1 MKVLII
7 TGGNIDD
14 DFAFSFLK
22 NNIYD
27 EVIAVDGGLAFADRA
42 GIKITHLVGDF
53 DTIDGAVLEKY
64 IHREDICVHQF
75 IPEKDYTDTDI
86 AVKLAIRL
94 FSGKEASPS
103 EKKAPPGPLPEQVD
117 LLPEQADLLPETEE
131 KVLHILGATGS
142 RMDHVLANLQMLKN
156 ILDAGIDG
164 MIIDRN
170 NQIQMIR
177 GTHHLKMKG
186 IFGRY
191 MSLIPATMDLSGI
204 TLQGFKYPLNR
215 ANTHFGESLC
225 VSNELT
231 AEEGRITIEE
241 GTAWMILSRD

>member
-1 MKVLII
+1 MKVLIS

-22 NNIYD
+22 NNIYV

-103 EKKAPPGPLPEQVD
+103 E
-117 LLPEQADLLPETEE
+117 E

-164 MIIDRN
+164 MIIDKN

-177 GTHHLKMKG
+177 GTHHLNMKG

>member
-94 FSGKEASPS
+94 FFGKEASPS
-103 EKKAPPGPLPEQVD
+103 EKKAPPGSLPEQAD
-117 LLPEQADLLPETEE
+117 LLPEQAGLLPETEE

-164 MIIDRN
+164 MIIDKN

-191 MSLIPATMDLSGI
+191 VSLIPATMDLSGI

>member
-1 MKVLII
+1 MKILII

-22 NNIYD
+22 NHKYD

-42 GIKITHLVGDF
+42 GIAITHLVGDF
-53 DTIDGAVLEKY
+53 DTIDGKILEKY

-86 AVKLAIRL
+86 AVKLALEL
-94 FSGKEASPS
+94 FGADAGRRPENSGNTQGTQTPDR
-103 EKKAPPGPLPEQVD
+103 EKA
-117 LLPEQADLLPETEE
+117 
-131 KVLHILGATGS
+131 LHILGGTGS
-142 RMDHVLANLQMLKN
+142 RLDHVLANLQMLKSVME
-156 ILDAGIDG
+156 AGVQGMLIDK
-164 MIIDRN
+164 N

-177 GTHHLKMKG
+177 GTYCLKSDG
-186 IFGRY
+186 IFGKY

-204 TLQGFKYPLNR
+204 TLEGFKYPLDR
-215 ANTHFGESLC
+215 ASTHFGESLC
-225 VSNELT
+225 VSNELI

-241 GTAWMILSRD
+241 GLAWMILSRD

>member
-103 EKKAPPGPLPEQVD
+103 EKKALPGS
-117 LLPEQADLLPETEE
+117 LPETEE

-164 MIIDRN
+164 MIIDKN

-186 IFGRY
+186 IFGKY

>member
-22 NNIYD
+22 NNRYD

-75 IPEKDYTDTDI
+75 VPEKDYTDTDI
-86 AVKLAIRL
+86 AVKLAIEL
-94 FSGKEASPS
+94 FSGREIS
-103 EKKAPPGPLPEQVD
+103 L
-117 LLPEQADLLPETEE
+117 TEE
-131 KVLHILGATGS
+131 KILHILGATGS
-142 RMDHVLANLQMLKN
+142 RLDHVLANLQMLKN
-156 ILDAGIDG
+156 IMDAGIDG
-164 MIIDRN
+164 MIIDKN
-170 NQIQMIR
+170 NQIKMIR
-177 GTHHLKMKG
+177 GTHHLKMEG
-186 IFGRY
+186 IFGKY

-204 TLQGFKYPLNR
+204 TLQGFKYPLDR

-231 AEEGRITIEE
+231 AEEGWIRIEE

>member
-1 MKVLII
+1 M
-7 TGGNIDD
+7 
-14 DFAFSFLK
+14 
-22 NNIYD
+22 
-27 EVIAVDGGLAFADRA
+27 
-42 GIKITHLVGDF
+42 
-53 DTIDGAVLEKY
+53 
-64 IHREDICVHQF
+64 HQF

-164 MIIDRN
+164 MIIDKN

-225 VSNELT
+225 VSKDVYKRQGPG
-231 AEEGRITIEE
+231 AE
-241 GTAWMILSRD
+241 

>member
-22 NNIYD
+22 NNRYD

-75 IPEKDYTDTDI
+75 VPEKDYTDTDI
-86 AVKLAIRL
+86 AVKLAIEL
-94 FSGKEASPS
+94 FSGRGTS
-103 EKKAPPGPLPEQVD
+103 L
-117 LLPEQADLLPETEE
+117 TEE
-131 KVLHILGATGS
+131 KLLHILGATGS
-142 RMDHVLANLQMLKN
+142 RLDHVLANLQMLKN
-156 ILDAGIDG
+156 IMDAGIDG
-164 MIIDRN
+164 MIIDKN

-177 GTHHLKMKG
+177 GTHHLKMEG
-186 IFGRY
+186 IFGKY

-204 TLQGFKYPLNR
+204 TLQGFKYPLDR
-215 ANTHFGESLC
+215 ANTHFGERSL
-225 VSNELT
+225 
-231 AEEGRITIEE
+231 RQQ
-241 GTAWMILSRD
+241 

>member
-103 EKKAPPGPLPEQVD
+103 EKK
-117 LLPEQADLLPETEE
+117 
-131 KVLHILGATGS
+131 VLHILGATGS

-164 MIIDRN
+164 MIIDKN

>member
-86 AVKLAIRL
+86 VVKLAIRL
-94 FSGKEASPS
+94 FSEQEASLS
-103 EKKAPPGPLPEQVD
+103 EKKVPLEPLSEQEALMPGT
-117 LLPEQADLLPETEE
+117 AE

-156 ILDAGIDG
+156 IMDAGIDG
-164 MIIDRN
+164 MIIDKN

-186 IFGRY
+186 IFGKY

-204 TLQGFKYPLNR
+204 TLQGFKYPLDR

>member
-27 EVIAVDGGLAFADRA
+27 EVIAVDGGLAFVDRA

-94 FSGKEASPS
+94 FSGKEASPL
-103 EKKAPPGPLPEQVD
+103 EKKAPPEPLPEQVD

-164 MIIDRN
+164 MIIDKN

>member
-42 GIKITHLVGDF
+42 GIKISHLVGDF

-103 EKKAPPGPLPEQVD
+103 EKKAPPGPLPEQ
-117 LLPEQADLLPETEE
+117 AGLLPETEE

-164 MIIDRN
+164 MIIDKN

-191 MSLIPATMDLSGI
+191 MSLIPATMNLSGI

>member
-22 NNIYD
+22 NNRYD

-75 IPEKDYTDTDI
+75 VPEKDYTDTDI
-86 AVKLAIRL
+86 AVKLAIEL
-94 FSGKEASPS
+94 FSGRGTS
-103 EKKAPPGPLPEQVD
+103 L
-117 LLPEQADLLPETEE
+117 TEE
-131 KVLHILGATGS
+131 KLLHILGATGS
-142 RMDHVLANLQMLKN
+142 RLDHVLANLQMLKN
-156 ILDAGIDG
+156 IMDAGIDG
-164 MIIDRN
+164 MIIDKN

-177 GTHHLKMKG
+177 GTHHLKMEG
-186 IFGRY
+186 IFGKY

-204 TLQGFKYPLNR
+204 TLQGFKYPLDR

-231 AEEGRITIEE
+231 AEEGWITIEE

>member
-103 EKKAPPGPLPEQVD
+103 EKKASPGPLPEQVD

-164 MIIDRN
+164 MIIDKN

-191 MSLIPATMDLSGI
+191 MSLIPATMNLSGI

>member
-103 EKKAPPGPLPEQVD
+103 EKKAPPGS
-117 LLPEQADLLPETEE
+117 LPEQADLLPETEK

-156 ILDAGIDG
+156 ILDAGIEG
-164 MIIDRN
+164 MIIDKN

>member
-94 FSGKEASPS
+94 LSGKEASPS
-103 EKKAPPGPLPEQVD
+103 EKDAPPE
-117 LLPEQADLLPETEE
+117 LLPEQADLLPETAE

-164 MIIDRN
+164 MIIDKN

-186 IFGRY
+186 IFGKY